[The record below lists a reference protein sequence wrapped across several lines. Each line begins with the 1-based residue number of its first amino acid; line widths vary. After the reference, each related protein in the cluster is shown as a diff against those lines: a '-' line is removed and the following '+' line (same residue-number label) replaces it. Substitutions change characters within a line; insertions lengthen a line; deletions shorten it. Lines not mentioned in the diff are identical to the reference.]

1 MKFGEFGR
9 GPTTPVRGL
18 TITMVVNHLLIGRI
32 FQVIHFRWWI
42 SKTWTPPERNTDY
55 FGMFSCL
62 SLTCNLEK
70 VCPFSS
76 LGAPF
81 REKISTFPR
90 PCWVATKLLRGL
102 GGFFLSD
109 WELDCWRDVFSIAIF
124 SNHVNLGRVTVNR
137 MEGLQEIYKKNTVI
151 ES

>member
-1 MKFGEFGR
+1 MRKASFFLLGGSSQVSLQAMKFGEFGR

-70 VCPFSS
+70 VCQFSS

-81 REKISTFPR
+81 REKSARFHVPVGWQQNCCEVWEVFFWATENLIVDEMCFPS
-90 PCWVATKLLRGL
+90 PFFKTMSILV
-102 GGFFLSD
+102 GF
-109 WELDCWRDVFSIAIF
+109 
-124 SNHVNLGRVTVNR
+124 
-137 MEGLQEIYKKNTVI
+137 Q
-151 ES
+151 

>member
-18 TITMVVNHLLIGRI
+18 TITMVVNHLLIGMI
-32 FQVIHFRWWI
+32 FQVIHFKWWI

-55 FGMFSCL
+55 FVRFSCL

-70 VCPFSS
+70 VCQFSS

-81 REKISTFPR
+81 REKSARFHVPVGWQQN
-90 PCWVATKLLRGL
+90 CCEVWEVFFWATENLIV
-102 GGFFLSD
+102 
-109 WELDCWRDVFSIAIF
+109 EDVFSIALF